1 MTMAG
6 NNMASESCQIGFNL
20 AGTLPRRLFVFPI
33 AYLVGIMTISALL
46 LGWQDYQLLL
56 AYHKKNTYFSLEVAN
71 HLADSLVWTFIAL
84 LIWQLLRI
92 IPVHGPKLVRNLGVH
107 TLIAGILSPIA
118 CFAYVGVLFICG
130 FATEDMTLKS
140 RLVWNLHATVISN
153 VLEYFMLLGFIAA
166 VDHYQRYRLEQQHS
180 SKLRVAL
187 AESKLQTLRAQLNPH
202 FIFNALNSVSCL
214 IHTDV
219 ERADS
224 MLARVAN
231 LLRLTLSRDD
241 SQQVPL
247 LEEVELAE
255 EYLEIQQIRFGS
267 KLQLLIRIDDDVL
280 DVPVP
285 SMLLQ
290 PLVENACVHGV
301 ARTQRQCRLEIRAKR
316 EHDSLVLTV
325 YNDGPPLRADW
336 KKDNGIGL
344 RNTVERLRLLY
355 GEDHLFEVASFDQGV
370 RAIVR
375 IPMTVPAEAVT
386 SEPTHAEFSGSPLS
400 LTIN

>member
-1 MTMAG
+1 
-6 NNMASESCQIGFNL
+6 
-20 AGTLPRRLFVFPI
+20 
-33 AYLVGIMTISALL
+33 
-46 LGWQDYQLLL
+46 
-56 AYHKKNTYFSLEVAN
+56 
-71 HLADSLVWTFIAL
+71 
-84 LIWQLLRI
+84 
-92 IPVHGPKLVRNLGVH
+92 LGVH

-118 CFAYVGVLFICG
+118 CFAYIGVLFICG

-140 RLVWNLHATVISN
+140 RLIWNLHATVISN

-180 SKLRVAL
+180 AKLRVAL

-267 KLQLLIRIDDDVL
+267 KLQLLIHINDDVL

-316 EHDSLVLTV
+316 EQDALVLTV
-325 YNDGPPLRADW
+325 YNDGPPLRPDW
-336 KKDNGIGL
+336 KKDSGIGL

-370 RAIVR
+370 RAVMR
-375 IPMTVPAEAVT
+375 IPVTTPAPTVAPA
-386 SEPTHAEFSGSPLS
+386 PTHPKFNGSPLS
-400 LTIN
+400 LSIN

>member
-1 MTMAG
+1 
-6 NNMASESCQIGFNL
+6 MASESYQNGFEVGAPN
-20 AGTLPRRLFVFPI
+20 GHRKLFVFPI
-33 AYLVGIMTISALL
+33 AYLAGLMTLSALL

-56 AYHKKNTYFSLEVAN
+56 AYHKKNTQFTLEVAN
-71 HLADSLVWTFIAL
+71 HMADSLVWTFIAL
-84 LIWQLLRI
+84 MIWQLLRI
-92 IPVHGPKLVRNLGVH
+92 IPVHGPKLIRNLGIH
-107 TLIAGILSPIA
+107 ALIAGALSPVA
-118 CFAYVGVLFICG
+118 CFAYIGVLYVCG
-130 FATEDMTLKS
+130 FGSADMTLKS
-140 RLVWNLHATVISN
+140 RLIWNLHATIVSN
-153 VLEYFMLLGFIAA
+153 VVEYFMLLGFIAA
-166 VDHYQRYRLEQQHS
+166 VDHYQRYKLEQQHS

-255 EYLEIQQIRFGS
+255 EYLEIQQIRFGTR
-267 KLQLLIRIDDDVL
+267 LQLRIHISDDVL

-301 ARTQRQCRLEIRAKR
+301 ARAQRQCRLEIRANR
-316 EHDSLVLTV
+316 ERDVLVLSV
-325 YNDGPPLRADW
+325 YNDGPPLRSNW
-336 KKDNGIGL
+336 KTETGIGL
-344 RNTVERLRLLY
+344 RNTVERLHLLY
-355 GEDHLFEVASFDQGV
+355 GDKHFFEVASFDLGV
-370 RAIVR
+370 RVLLHIPVTTPIQAIA
-375 IPMTVPAEAVT
+375 PETA
-386 SEPTHAEFSGSPLS
+386 HSGLSSSPLP
-400 LTIN
+400 LTMH